1 MSGETDVC
9 IRESIRRTK
18 SMDLE
23 FTYTLMGVSLKDSGR
38 TVNKMDRV
46 IQLTRL
52 VKIGERVNGLKVSM
66 LNGSNDS
73 LYDLT
78 CSILFNR

>member
-9 IRESIRRTK
+9 TRESIRKTK

-23 FTYTLMGVSLKDSGR
+23 FTYTLTGVSLKDSGR

-46 IQLTRL
+46 I
-52 VKIGERVNGLKVSM
+52 
-66 LNGSNDS
+66 
-73 LYDLT
+73 
-78 CSILFNR
+78 